1 LAAPRFEERRMA
13 DGTWVVS
20 DLIEQLQADPWRDQQ
35 PFSQDVQ
42 QCQRVLFNRT
52 RSRQGKLDALND
64 WLAEFQPC
72 LFGQMEARQ
81 KRLAFCLLTEN
92 DLARSDEDIQL
103 RIEEDRQDWKR
114 RAVAGETHAFIILT
128 VSESIARARPGDLLL
143 NLAQR
148 ICELYLGVSGVDKIL
163 HDELLLEI
171 AAVEQTERRSW
182 KVGVNY
188 FAAQGDGR
196 WWRDHR
202 IPGGMAFSMNS
213 VGHMARIHAER
224 AMRRDPKLAK
234 SLADVPRE
242 RLVFWA
248 LPKAMKTIGI
258 PTQGSTRGTW
268 LAERGSFPEDKE
280 PPTFDARQRVF
291 GDLAHFSENRYKGL
305 YHTDETIPS
314 TYFDPDL
321 WRHEDLVERDDLY
334 FNYLHLQ
341 TEEDYL
347 SMGIGIEVE
356 GTEGGRVEVREQTG
370 ANHESN

>member
-1 LAAPRFEERRMA
+1 MA
-13 DGTWVVS
+13 EGTWMVG
-20 DLIEQLQADPWRDQQ
+20 DLMEQLQADSWRDQQ
-35 PFSQDVQ
+35 SFSTGVE
-42 QCQRVLFNRT
+42 QCQQVLFDLRQT
-52 RSRQGKLDALND
+52 RQAKLDALNG

-72 LFGQMEARQ
+72 LFGQMEAKQ

-114 RAVAGETHAFIILT
+114 RAVDGETHAFIILAI
-128 VSESIARARPGDLLL
+128 SERIAKARPGDVLLR
-143 NLAQR
+143 LAQR
-148 ICELYLGVSGVDKIL
+148 ICELYLGVSEQDKIF
-163 HDELLLEI
+163 HDDLILEI
-171 AAVEQTERRSW
+171 ATGGHTERRSW

-188 FAAQGDGR
+188 FSAQGDGR

-202 IPGGMAFSMNS
+202 IPGGMAYSMNS
-213 VGHMARIHAER
+213 VGHMARTHAER
-224 AMRRDPKLAK
+224 AMQRDPDLAK
-234 SLADVPRE
+234 RLANVPRE

-268 LAERGSFPEDKE
+268 LAPRGSFEEDKE
-280 PPTFDARQRVF
+280 PPTFEQREQYF
-291 GDLAHFSENRYKGL
+291 GELAQFSENRYKGL

-314 TYFDPDL
+314 PYFDPNL
-321 WRHEDLVERDDLY
+321 WRREDLVERDTLY

-347 SMGIGIEVE
+347 SMGIGIEIE
-356 GTEGGRVEVREQTG
+356 DPEGGRVEVREQTG
-370 ANHESN
+370 ASHESN

>member
-1 LAAPRFEERRMA
+1 MA

-35 PFSQDVQ
+35 PFSDDVQ
-42 QCQRVLFNRT
+42 RCQQVLFDPRRT
-52 RSRQGKLDALND
+52 RQDKLDALND

-72 LFGQMEARQ
+72 LFGQMEAKQ

-92 DLARSDEDIQL
+92 DLVRSDEDIQL
-103 RIEEDRQDWKR
+103 RIEEERQDWKR
-114 RAVAGETHAFIILT
+114 RALGGETHAFIILA
-128 VSESIARARPGDLLL
+128 VSERIARARPGEVLLII
-143 NLAQR
+143 AQR
-148 ICELYLGVSGVDKIL
+148 ICELYLGVAETDKII

-171 AAVEQTERRSW
+171 GNAGQRERRSW

-188 FAAQGDGR
+188 FSAQGDGR

-202 IPGGMAFSMNS
+202 IPGGMAYSMNS
-213 VGHMARIHAER
+213 VGHMARTHAER
-224 AMRRDPKLAK
+224 AMRRDPELANR
-234 SLADVPRE
+234 LADVPRE

-268 LAERGSFPEDKE
+268 LVERGSFPEDKE
-280 PPTFDARQRVF
+280 PPTFEVRQRVF

-314 TYFDPDL
+314 PYFDPNL
-321 WRHEDLVERDDLY
+321 WKREDIIKRDDLY

-341 TEEDYL
+341 TEKDYM

-356 GTEGGRVEVREQTG
+356 EIEGGRVEVRKQTG
-370 ANHESN
+370 ASHEST